1 MNRTIILNIISLFAF
16 TGCTYKKNPDII
28 IVNESST
35 VFENVFIHS
44 VHSSDSTNLGS
55 LGVGERLKGSFVNTD
70 PNPTDGCYVV
80 RAVSRSGRQV
90 YKCIGYYTNG
100 SSLNRG
106 FQLTIKNDTSITKE
120 W

>member
-1 MNRTIILNIISLFAF
+1 MTTKKVTLLISLFAF
-16 TGCTYKKNPDII
+16 TSCTYKKNPDII

-44 VHSSDSTNLGS
+44 VHSNDSTNLGS

-80 RAVSRSGRQV
+80 SATNANGRQV
-90 YKCIGYYTNG
+90 YECIGYYTNG

-106 FQLTIKNDTSITKE
+106 FQLTIKDDTTLTKE